1 MNIAYKLFLMHA
13 SATMAAL
20 NFTWPKRNSLSA
32 IGQRAAFLV
41 AYDRKAS
48 ELHKRYVR

>member
-1 MNIAYKLFLMHA
+1 MNIAYKLFLVHA

-20 NFTWPKRNSLSA
+20 KFTWPKRNSLSA

-41 AYDRKAS
+41 GYDRQAAA
-48 ELHKRYVR
+48 LHRKYLP